1 MVGQDVCLNRSSSA
15 RSSILHLR
23 GSHHYPKGLLQA
35 PVSFQ
40 QYFYYLC
47 ALCSI
52 MLKSG
57 TKKLWEKITA
67 EVEYSLS
74 AKDYN
79 IFFVVDWT
87 SVAIY
92 GCFDAP
98 QTAT

>member
-1 MVGQDVCLNRSSSA
+1 
-15 RSSILHLR
+15 
-23 GSHHYPKGLLQA
+23 
-35 PVSFQ
+35 
-40 QYFYYLC
+40 
-47 ALCSI
+47 

-79 IFFVVDWT
+79 IFFVIDWT
-87 SVAIY
+87 PVAIY